1 MKKICYLL
9 CMICTLGAFNA
20 CSDDDDN
27 MDPSVPVTEIVVP
40 AKVQA
45 GSELII
51 AGNGFAKDCKI
62 ILKNDAQSQELTVAE
77 RLSASIACTVPTTL
91 APGEYTVILVQAGE
105 WPLRKITV
113 LEEGAVDPNA
123 PVTSLM
129 LPKGPV
135 TAGEEVTIQGLGFA
149 KNCEILL
156 KVGEEW
162 QKMEII
168 ASNTDVKFTLPA
180 NFATGVYPVKLKQDG
195 GEWTIGEISVEAK
208 AVEERNRIDKI
219 TEKWSKKNT
228 DHEIVNSYIYDEQG
242 RLARIDVVYDGE
254 KSNRTIFTWTEG
266 MLKVNDYYYNPD
278 AGDYDAEPYISCT
291 YTLAADGTV
300 THSEYIGR
308 GAYSSDWEYDA
319 QGYLNI
325 LAANYTYSM
334 VDNYLNVYSDGM
346 YEYKFVYANEQ
357 ANRCVIDLMGEVLF
371 RMRIESEELY
381 YARIAGISGAVPG
394 LLPSS
399 IISLGE
405 TPEDNYELGS
415 IEYDT
420 YPDDYISKLTF
431 DDGHTLEV
439 TYK

>member
-62 ILKNDAQSQELTVAE
+62 ILKNDVQSQELTVAE

-129 LPKGPV
+129 FPKDPV
-135 TAGEEVTIQGLGFA
+135 AAGQEVSIQGLGFA

-162 QKMEII
+162 QKIEII

-180 NFATGVYPVKLKQDG
+180 NFTTGVYPVKLKQDG
-195 GEWTIGEISVEAK
+195 GEWTIGEITVEAK
-208 AVEERNRIDKI
+208 AVEVRNQIDKI
-219 TEKWSKKNT
+219 TQKIFDNEEVSNFT
-228 DHEIVNSYIYDEQG
+228 YDEQG
-242 RLARIDVVYDGE
+242 RINLIEVLYNGE
-254 KSNRTIFTWTEG
+254 KDKKVLFIWADDKLTVQYFTVDYSSGEYRDDPEYVWDFTLDTDGKAIQSIETRRSG
-266 MLKVNDYYYNPD
+266 GHDYYEWTYFPD
-278 AGDYDAEPYISCT
+278 
-291 YTLAADGTV
+291 
-300 THSEYIGR
+300 
-308 GAYSSDWEYDA
+308 
-319 QGYLNI
+319 GYLNMIGEDYKYTMEGNNIQAYTDGVSNYI
-325 LAANYTYSM
+325 LS
-334 VDNYLNVYSDGM
+334 
-346 YEYKFVYANEQ
+346 YEGGQ
-357 ANRCVIDLMGEVLF
+357 ANKCVIDLTGYVLYNLYLEGE
-371 RMRIESEELY
+371 EEF
-381 YARIAGISGAVPG
+381 YARIAGIMGRIPEQ
-394 LLPSS
+394 LPYSATY
-399 IISLGE
+399 LGE
-405 TPEDNYELGS
+405 TEEDNYLTGTV
-415 IEYDT
+415 EYET
-420 YPDDYISKLTF
+420 YEDGYISKIIF
-431 DDGHTLEV
+431 ENYVFEV
-439 TYK
+439 IYK